1 MKAYTKLKYLL
12 LTATTALLM
21 TGCDL
26 MHDSRKDCPEG
37 LYIKFVYDYN
47 LHRMDMFSGH
57 VGEVKAYIF
66 DKDGKFVKSQTEVN
80 DNNGNQ
86 PLAQHNYLMNVTD
99 LEPGEYQV
107 IALCQ
112 QRDREETINKAGA
125 KYRYVDLQ
133 PGDDMSKLT
142 VSIDKGEWNETRYPN
157 SDEKVDGFL
166 IDNQSASMDTLW
178 HGLQRET
185 VEVKAQEAA
194 YTSVNLTR
202 DTKSLHVTLRN
213 VVQEEALKMNIE
225 DYDIY
230 ITDRNDVLG
239 YDNELISDDQIKYT
253 PYATWNTQDMTRAE
267 GESAKTAHAELQ
279 FNRLI
284 HRGMNENPALLHI
297 FNNKTNAL
305 VAKIHLSD
313 VLQQG
318 RGAFDYYN
326 YSAQEFLDREYDFNL
341 SFYLMGDQWKYIEL
355 SISILPWKK
364 RIQNSDI

>member
-1 MKAYTKLKYLL
+1 MKAYNKLKYLL
-12 LTATTALLM
+12 LTATTLLL

-26 MHDSRKDCPEG
+26 MHDSRTDCPEG

-47 LHRMDMFSGH
+47 LHRMDMFNGH
-57 VGEVKAYIF
+57 IGEVKAYIF
-66 DKDGKFVKSQTEVN
+66 DKNGKFVKAQTEVN
-80 DNNGNQ
+80 DNNGNR
-86 PLAQHNYLMNVTD
+86 PLTQHEYTMNVTD

-112 QRDREETINKAGA
+112 QRDREETRHEPGA
-125 KYRYVDLQ
+125 KYSYAFLQ
-133 PGDDMSKLT
+133 PGDDITSLT
-142 VSIDKGEWNETRYPN
+142 VALDKGDWDESRYPGI
-157 SDEKVDGFL
+157 EEEVDGFL
-166 IDNQSASMDTLW
+166 IDNQAATMDTLW
-178 HGLQRET
+178 HGLQKET
-185 VEVKAQEAA
+185 VELKAQQAA

-202 DTKSLHVTLRN
+202 NTKGLHVSLRN
-213 VVQEEALKMNIE
+213 IVDEEALKMDID

-239 YDNELISDDQIKYT
+239 YDNELESDDLVKYT
-253 PYATWNTQDMTRAE
+253 PYVSWNTQDMTRAD
-267 GESAKTAHAELQ
+267 GQSPKTAHAQIQ

-284 HRGMNENPALLHI
+284 HRGVNEDPAMLHI

-313 VLQQG
+313 LLQQG

-326 YSAQEFLDREYDFNL
+326 YSAQEFLDRAYDFNL
-341 SFYLMGDQWKYIEL
+341 AFYLVGDEWKYIEL